1 MPITIQQKKKIL
13 QVVNVFE
20 TGSPTGNY
28 ASVTLL
34 QDGPIENGKPIK
46 QITYGRS
53 QTTEFGNLKALLQEY
68 VKKNGTFSNDVKP
81 FLPQIGKKPSLC
93 TNKKFLQILKDS
105 AIKDPIMAQTQDVF
119 FDTLYYQPA
128 FNWFNSMKFT
138 LPLSLLVI
146 YDSQIHS
153 GGIPAFLRERFTEPT
168 PKNGGDEKKWIEEYV
183 NVRHTWLA
191 HHPKP
196 ILKNTIYRTSCFKD
210 AITHNNW
217 NLNSPIIAHGKTVA

>member
-20 TGSPTGNY
+20 TGSANGNY

-68 VKKNGTFSNDVKP
+68 VKKNGTFSNAIEP

-105 AIKDPIMAQTQDVF
+105 ALKDPIMAQTQDVF

-128 FNWFNSMKFT
+128 FREC
-138 LPLSLLVI
+138 SLNCV
-146 YDSQIHS
+146 S
-153 GGIPAFLRERFTEPT
+153 
-168 PKNGGDEKKWIEEYV
+168 
-183 NVRHTWLA
+183 
-191 HHPKP
+191 
-196 ILKNTIYRTSCFKD
+196 
-210 AITHNNW
+210 
-217 NLNSPIIAHGKTVA
+217 